1 MLKRP
6 LSVPILANSLLLE
19 ARATIVSSK
28 EAVPIVTAGG
38 SELGLVGS
46 MTGNPHGA
54 MASKAMP
61 VRLGRRATSRHDSDL
76 AAAPTLRDLQD
87 SGERRSPTRLLERGR
102 ELGATPLRDM
112 TYSGAVTKT
121 RPEGPRVTQGGQPR
135 VRLVLGHP
143 PPDAKPQEALGGA
156 LRAVKLWQLT
166 GGVRVVDAGP
176 NGRFSGEDVDVD
188 RHYGIKTRS
197 RTIASANVA
206 KTDLGIPIRIG
217 DRLVFFFG
225 DTWAYD
231 VFRNPGPIIAGDP
244 YGWTEARQ
252 DVFSDAPWIRFFTD
266 SEPRGWA
273 VGTGYAPLL
282 RGVLP
287 DASLGGARGPLGAFY
302 DPATDTAYVFFV
314 ADVSEF
320 RNIIRLDRTVVAAAR
335 NVSKAFVAVPP
346 HERDVSMDPRYSS
359 MAYPDGVERVGETWA
374 PPTWEIV
381 SHSTGPLLRA
391 IAPVLVER
399 SAVEPRATTTTRA
412 GALGVERTAEIRYPE
427 TSRRD
432 RTPEPPVSSARL
444 DPDSSSPVV
453 LLFGTDRWYRK
464 SYVYLARCLLS
475 DLDPGPRPPID
486 AFAQDLAALPSGKKL
501 QYLQWVDYTKTPD
514 GEPFWSEDPTRA
526 MPLFTSTGP
535 TVGQPHVVQ
544 EPKTGLWLMTHE
556 GPEVGAEAEK
566 GLRLRWA
573 KNPWGPWGATTM
585 VNPYTER
592 VDAFEPVG
600 GEPALILFSGVRDQ
614 AYGNYMHAK
623 APAMRLPAPAREVP
637 HTLSI
642 HAPNELNAGRF
653 DINGDDGLSDDLL
666 KAGPAAD
673 PQGAYGA
680 YLIVPWFRYRRSALD
695 SLLIDVVYTL
705 ATGNPFQV
713 QLMSTTFEVHGSAID
728 RLDSGIE
735 TRPRRGW

>member
-1 MLKRP
+1 
-6 LSVPILANSLLLE
+6 
-19 ARATIVSSK
+19 
-28 EAVPIVTAGG
+28 
-38 SELGLVGS
+38 
-46 MTGNPHGA
+46 
-54 MASKAMP
+54 
-61 VRLGRRATSRHDSDL
+61 
-76 AAAPTLRDLQD
+76 
-87 SGERRSPTRLLERGR
+87 
-102 ELGATPLRDM
+102 
-112 TYSGAVTKT
+112 
-121 RPEGPRVTQGGQPR
+121 
-135 VRLVLGHP
+135 
-143 PPDAKPQEALGGA
+143 
-156 LRAVKLWQLT
+156 
-166 GGVRVVDAGP
+166 
-176 NGRFSGEDVDVD
+176 
-188 RHYGIKTRS
+188 
-197 RTIASANVA
+197 
-206 KTDLGIPIRIG
+206 
-217 DRLVFFFG
+217 
-225 DTWAYD
+225 
-231 VFRNPGPIIAGDP
+231 
-244 YGWTEARQ
+244 
-252 DVFSDAPWIRFFTD
+252 
-266 SEPRGWA
+266 
-273 VGTGYAPLL
+273 
-282 RGVLP
+282 
-287 DASLGGARGPLGAFY
+287 
-302 DPATDTAYVFFV
+302 
-314 ADVSEF
+314 
-320 RNIIRLDRTVVAAAR
+320 
-335 NVSKAFVAVPP
+335 
-346 HERDVSMDPRYSS
+346 MDPRYSS

-399 SAVEPRATTTTRA
+399 SAAEPRATTTARA

-614 AYGNYMHAK
+614 AYGNYMHAVQ
-623 APAMRLPAPAREVP
+623 PPVTVGSRIPVP
-637 HTLSI
+637 TTLSI
-642 HAPNELNAGRF
+642 RVPAP
-653 DINGDDGLSDDLL
+653 INGAFFGDDGDDGLSDSLL
-666 KAGPAAD
+666 KRGVDAK

-680 YLIVPWFRYRRSALD
+680 YLVVPWFRYRRSPRG
-695 SLLIDVVYTL
+695 SLLIDLVYTL
-705 ATGNPFQV
+705 ATGDPFQV
-713 QLMSTTFEVHGSAID
+713 QLMSTSLEVHEDMAF
-728 RLDSGIE
+728 RLSSGIE
-735 TRPRRGW
+735 TTARRAL